1 MCKNMDFFCVCVVLG
16 FFGLVW
22 LGAGGRAAGGGSGF
36 GFFLILFLKCAFHI
50 SVKTAAHINEAAW
63 VL

>member
-1 MCKNMDFFCVCVVLG
+1 MCKNMDFLCVCGVG
-16 FFGLVW
+16 FFWVGLV
-22 LGAGGRAAGGGSGF
+22 GGGGRAAGGGSGF